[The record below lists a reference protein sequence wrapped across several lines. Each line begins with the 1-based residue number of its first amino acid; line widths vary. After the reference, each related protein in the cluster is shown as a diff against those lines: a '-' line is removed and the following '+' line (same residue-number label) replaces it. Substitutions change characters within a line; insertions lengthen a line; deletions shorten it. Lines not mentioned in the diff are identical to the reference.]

1 MSSTNHVELRNVTKQ
16 FGSQKAVNQV
26 DLVLKAGESV
36 GMAGH
41 NGAGKSTIMKLI
53 LGLITPTEGKAAKS
67 VTCLKRLHCTLH

>member
-1 MSSTNHVELRNVTKQ
+1 MFSDGLLNEADLKQHKGIIMTNHVELRNVTKQ

-41 NGAGKSTIMKLI
+41 NGAGNPPS
-53 LGLITPTEGKAAKS
+53 
-67 VTCLKRLHCTLH
+67 

>member
-1 MSSTNHVELRNVTKQ
+1 MTNHVELRNVTKQ

-41 NGAGKSTIMKLI
+41 NGAGKSTIMKL
-53 LGLITPTEGKAAKS
+53 TRRRAA
-67 VTCLKRLHCTLH
+67 

>member
-1 MSSTNHVELRNVTKQ
+1 MTNHVELRNVTKQ

-41 NGAGKSTIMKLI
+41 NGAGNPPS
-53 LGLITPTEGKAAKS
+53 
-67 VTCLKRLHCTLH
+67 